1 LLLID
6 LGNELCIFQ
15 SIPLVFY
22 TVFFKTITVVEEKN
36 GDHESCDWVL
46 GDLALASWM
55 LKQVTNSECSRI
67 QGETES

>member
-1 LLLID
+1 
-6 LGNELCIFQ
+6 
-15 SIPLVFY
+15 LVFY
-22 TVFFKTITVVEEKN
+22 TVFFKTITLEEEKN

-55 LKQVTNSECSRI
+55 LKHVTNSECSRI